1 MSIVGADMDGE
12 NDHFHGGHAASLPSP
27 TLTSESTVSDPGLQ
41 ADLEDVT
48 DGSPFDVLQRAVLQ
62 IPCRQTQSRGIMH
75 SLPIRGRHPA
85 PMLCIVHTHT
95 MALSKLE

>member
-41 ADLEDVT
+41 ADLEDE
-48 DGSPFDVLQRAVLQ
+48 
-62 IPCRQTQSRGIMH
+62 RQ
-75 SLPIRGRHPA
+75 
-85 PMLCIVHTHT
+85 
-95 MALSKLE
+95 MALPLMYCNVLCFKYLVVRRNRMESCIHCRSGADIQRRCYV